1 MTRFR
6 DSFFSILFFAVAFSL
21 AAPPSDTL
29 TIHRK
34 ISPIKGSIMLP
45 ATSLSS
51 DMPVGVWK
59 GLNKKPSVGIIV
71 WFHGGMTSNNC
82 QKGLIAGGAL
92 SKILPDYT
100 IVSASACK
108 QNQWAE
114 PTTIEALDDALDSLA
129 KRQKKNI
136 EEISLVGISDGSL
149 GVIAYSMWGKRK
161 IKNRILMSSYGE
173 ALGPA
178 TQVAAQAP
186 LKNGH
191 WRFIQGGADRL
202 YPADKTVPWIQ
213 EFCKNVGTE
222 CDLKFDPQ
230 GEHDWSYWENNRKDW
245 ILEIFSK

>member
-1 MTRFR
+1 MTKQ
-6 DSFFSILFFAVAFSL
+6 SILILLLVAFCL
-21 AAPPSDTL
+21 ANPPSDTL

-82 QKGLIAGGAL
+82 QKGLVAGGAL

-108 QNQWAE
+108 QNHWVE
-114 PTTIEALDDALDSLA
+114 PTTIEALDNALDSLA
-129 KRQKKNI
+129 RRQKK
-136 EEISLVGISDGSL
+136 EVTEISLVGISDGAL
-149 GVIAYSMWGKRK
+149 GVIAYSLWGKRK
-161 IKNRILMSSYGE
+161 IRNRILLSSYGE
-173 ALGPA
+173 SLGPA
-178 TQVAAQAP
+178 AQVAGQP
-186 LKNGH
+186 VLKKGR

-202 YPADKTVPWIQ
+202 YPAEKSVPWIQ
-213 EFCKNVGTE
+213 EFCKNLSTE
-222 CDLKFDPQ
+222 CDLKFDPL
-230 GEHDWSYWENNRKDW
+230 GEHDWSYWQNNRKDW

>member
-1 MTRFR
+1 MTKQ
-6 DSFFSILFFAVAFSL
+6 SILILLLVAFCL
-21 AAPPSDTL
+21 ANPPSDTL

-82 QKGLIAGGAL
+82 QKGLVAGGAL

-108 QNQWAE
+108 QNHWVE
-114 PTTIEALDDALDSLA
+114 PTTIEALDNALDSLA
-129 KRQKKNI
+129 RRQKK
-136 EEISLVGISDGSL
+136 EVTEISLVGISDGAL
-149 GVIAYSMWGKRK
+149 GVIAYSLWGKRK
-161 IKNRILMSSYGE
+161 IKNRILISSYGE
-173 ALGPA
+173 SLGPA
-178 TQVAAQAP
+178 AQVAGQP
-186 LKNGH
+186 VLKKGR

-202 YPADKTVPWIQ
+202 YPAEKSTSWIQ
-213 EFCKNVGTE
+213 EFCRNVGTA

-230 GEHDWSYWENNRKDW
+230 GEHDWSYWENKRKDW